1 MVYDRKFTVD
11 AKYQPKKP
19 IGRGAYG
26 IVWYVQARPSVLSR
40 SAIRTGVLLLCC
52 VDCHRSSAI
61 DKTTGRQVAIK
72 KIPNAFDDLIDA
84 KRILREIKLLRH
96 FNHDNV
102 CTRSRSMML
111 QRSTPLHATLHF
123 TSLHLTSPHLW
134 PICHLIRSG
143 DQTVRFNRPTRKWTV
158 RGYVRTAY

>member
-1 MVYDRKFTVD
+1 MHSFMVYDRKFTVD

-26 IVWYVQARPSVLSR
+26 IV
-40 SAIRTGVLLLCC
+40 C
-52 VDCHRSSAI
+52 SAI

-102 CTRSRSMML
+102 RTDMQAAARVSAL
-111 QRSTPLHATLHF
+111 
-123 TSLHLTSPHLW
+123 LTCALLSPSVLCAQV
-134 PICHLIRSG
+134 IKLYDLIDPPENG
-143 DQTVRFNRPTRKWTV
+143 PFEDM
-158 RGYVRTAY
+158 